1 MNRRLSTLLTLLWL
15 SASPSPAT
23 AAESAV
29 TNHGAI
35 GDGKADDTAAIQT
48 AIDQST
54 GSIHFP
60 KGTYRLTQ
68 SIVIDLDKVG
78 FTSLVSDG
86 TARILMAGA
95 GPAFKFIGTH
105 AGSAAPESFQPN
117 VWQNQRSP
125 RVDGLEIVGAHPEA
139 DGIQAT
145 GTMQLTITRTIVRQA
160 RHGIH
165 LTIRN
170 RNVIISDCHLYHNTG
185 IGVFYDQVD
194 LHQSNIIGSHISY
207 NAGGGV
213 VSRGGGVRNLH
224 IGTCD
229 IESNM
234 TPDSP
239 PTANVLI
246 DCTGGST
253 AEVTIVGC
261 TIQHNP
267 SPGAA
272 NVRFIG
278 KGIPRPD
285 SPDIQWGHLTI
296 ADNVLS
302 DVEINID
309 LQHVRGA
316 VITGNT
322 FGGGYLHDLHI
333 THSSNIAIGSNTFDR
348 NPPYYRGKANAAKGG
363 LFFQICRDITL
374 TGIHLDGA
382 RGHPAALLIEDGDT
396 FNISGCTLLDSD
408 GAGLLLR
415 RVSNS
420 LVTGNLI
427 ADRRPDRPNAAPSIQ
442 IIGGQNNT
450 LANNKIAHGVLE
462 EPAK

>member
-29 TNHGAI
+29 TTHGAV

-278 KGIPRPD
+278 KGQPRPD

-322 FGGGYLHDLHI
+322 FGGGYQQDLHI

-348 NPPYYRGKANAAKGG
+348 NPPYYRGKANASKGG
-363 LFFQICRDITL
+363 LFFQHCRDITL
-374 TGIHLDGA
+374 TGIHLDGV
-382 RGHPAALLIEDGDT
+382 RDHPAALLIEDSDT

-427 ADRRPDRPNAAPSIQ
+427 ADRRPDRPSAAPSIQ

-450 LANNKIAHGVLE
+450 LANNKTAHGVLE
-462 EPAK
+462 EPAN